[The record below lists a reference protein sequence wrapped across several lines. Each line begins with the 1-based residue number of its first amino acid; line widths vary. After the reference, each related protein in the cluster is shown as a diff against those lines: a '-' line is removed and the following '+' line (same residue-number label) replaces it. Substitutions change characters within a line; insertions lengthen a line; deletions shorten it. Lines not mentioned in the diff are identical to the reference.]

1 MKRISI
7 VILLLV
13 IGNLWGI
20 STAKSVFYADSY
32 MLRAEG
38 IEANYWNPAKLSSET
53 GVDLWFPFANFTASL
68 SNNALDI
75 DTYNYFVSQDS
86 LSAADKQHILRNLQ
100 TSLRGE
106 MNTHISLFGM
116 NFGNQAFSST
126 LNLSGK
132 TSISKNVTD
141 MIFYGLAEEEYK
153 FGLNDTNLSGLGYI
167 DFTFGMGDID
177 IPYIPENWPQ
187 IKVGASAS
195 LLAGLFGTDIIQ
207 YDGIIRNTLSEGA
220 SMQQDVVLRTGV
232 GGGGLKAMFGMYS
245 EIFDGFEA
253 GLTVDN
259 IVGFINW
266 RVMTVDHTVS
276 VTADELYAAN
286 LDEDYLTVEIEQEK
300 IKPFSTKIPTDL
312 RLALLYKTKYATVS
326 TDWVH
331 GLKTSAVTDKWG
343 RISFGASL
351 LPFEFLPISFGI
363 APGNSKSPLK
373 TKNGIGVSSES
384 VDFGVALQTYNSLFP
399 NKKTRGLT
407 YGGHLSFHF

>member
-13 IGNLWGI
+13 VGQLWGI

-32 MLRAEG
+32 MLRAQG
-38 IEANYWNPAKLSSET
+38 VEANYWNPAKLNSKT
-53 GVDLWFPFANFTASL
+53 GVDLWLPFANVTASF
-68 SNNALDI
+68 SNNALDV
-75 DTYNYFVSQDS
+75 DTYNYFVTSDS
-86 LSAADKQHILRNLQ
+86 LSVADKQYILKDLH
-100 TSLRGE
+100 TSLRGD
-106 MNTHISLFGM
+106 MNTNISLFGM

-132 TSISKNVTD
+132 ASISKNVTD
-141 MIFYGLAEEEYK
+141 MIFYGLTEEEYK
-153 FGLNDTNLSGLGYI
+153 FSLGDTNLSGLGYI
-167 DFTFGMGDID
+167 DFTFGIGDIS

-195 LLAGLFGTDIIQ
+195 LLAGLFGTDIIE

-220 SMQQDVVLRTGV
+220 TVHQDLVLKTGV
-232 GGGGLKAMFGMYS
+232 GGGGLKAMVGMYS
-245 EIFDGFEA
+245 EVYDGLEF

-266 RVMTVDHTVS
+266 RVMTVEHALS
-276 VTADELYAAN
+276 ISADDLYAAN
-286 LDEDYLTVEIEQEK
+286 LEEDYLKVDFEQNK
-300 IKPFSTKIPTDL
+300 IKPFSTKIPPEL

-331 GLKTSAVTDKWG
+331 GIKSSAVTDKWG

-351 LPFEFLPISFGI
+351 LPVKFLPISFGI

-373 TKNGIGVSSES
+373 TSYGIGVTSES
-384 VDFGVALQTYNSLFP
+384 IDFGIALQTSNSLFP
-399 NKKTRGLT
+399 NDKTRGLSF
-407 YGGHLSFHF
+407 GCHLSFHY